1 MVNFHQ
7 TASGFWYYLMW
18 LFLDLV
24 AAESMTTFIASVFP
38 NFVVSLAI
46 TAFANGLWMAVGG
59 FSAFKYFER
68 VLVLYLLLD

>member
-59 FSAFKYFER
+59 F
-68 VLVLYLLLD
+68 